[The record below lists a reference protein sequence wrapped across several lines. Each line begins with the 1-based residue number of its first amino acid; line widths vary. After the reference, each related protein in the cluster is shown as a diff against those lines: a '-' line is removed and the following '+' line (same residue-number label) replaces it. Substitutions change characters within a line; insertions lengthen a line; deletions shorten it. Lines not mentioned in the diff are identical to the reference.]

1 MIISV
6 ILYHYTTISVNIF
19 KSPVRLLFDL
29 LHDIKRMDV
38 PLMMVIEFM
47 ILLGYDGQLDIDV
60 VDMEEELFDS
70 AVDQLKEPFNIA
82 LLKYIIYQQL

>member
-1 MIISV
+1 
-6 ILYHYTTISVNIF
+6 
-19 KSPVRLLFDL
+19 
-29 LHDIKRMDV
+29 
-38 PLMMVIEFM
+38 MMVIEFM

-70 AVDQLKEPFNIA
+70 AVDQLKEPFNIV